1 MWRNIMRSTKN
12 KKSFQKKKNK
22 TTSLTHR
29 RKMKAAYLKTNNV
42 DQNSELKI
50 FDEFVLEGR
59 WSCHTREDCES
70 DEFCSNTRRYNEICH
85 F

>member
-1 MWRNIMRSTKN
+1 
-12 KKSFQKKKNK
+12 
-22 TTSLTHR
+22 
-29 RKMKAAYLKTNNV
+29 MKAAYLKTNNV

-59 WSCHTREDCES
+59 WSCPTREDCES